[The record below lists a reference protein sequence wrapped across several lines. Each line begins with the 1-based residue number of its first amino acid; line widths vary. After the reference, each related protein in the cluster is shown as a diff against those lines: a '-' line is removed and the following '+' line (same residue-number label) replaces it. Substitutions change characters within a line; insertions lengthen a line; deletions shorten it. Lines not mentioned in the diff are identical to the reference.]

1 MSKYRDMSDAEFD
14 MSSYDAEEISV
25 DMALSDLHERITA
38 DQMIDGD

>member
-38 DQMIDGD
+38 DQMIDDS